1 MEARQSRMGS
11 RGDARGIERLH
22 PAMRSRMWKP
32 GQSGNPT
39 GHSGEY
45 GVALKLAQR
54 AAPKAVRR
62 LIELIDS
69 LDERVAAVAC
79 NSILDRAF
87 GKSKP
92 AEEAKDDLVSRVEAM
107 SPEERVWMAQELLER
122 AKRYVPAF
130 GEALAKSQS
139 LRLAFGGER
148 SDGED

>member
-1 MEARQSRMGS
+1 MGS
-11 RGDARGIERLH
+11 SGKARGIDRLL

-32 GQSGNPT
+32 EQSGNPT

-45 GVALKLAQR
+45 GTAISLPQR
-54 AAPKAVRR
+54 AAPRAVRR
-62 LIELIDS
+62 LIELMDS
-69 LDERVAAVAC
+69 EDERVAAVAC